1 MKGETA
7 AYKKNDPA
15 RNKIGQGLIMK
26 IYGGEGGIRT
36 LDELLTHTRVPVVQ
50 LCTVLFILY
59 NMYILYSFSAVQIE
73 QKNTR

>member
-26 IYGGEGGIRT
+26 IFGGEGGIRT
-36 LDELLTHTRVPVVQ
+36 GLRPSKAAQIRGLTIPRAAK
-50 LCTVLFILY
+50 L
-59 NMYILYSFSAVQIE
+59 
-73 QKNTR
+73 

>member
-36 LDELLTHTRVPVVQ
+36 LDELLTHTLVPVVRH
-50 LCTVLFILY
+50 
-59 NMYILYSFSAVQIE
+59 
-73 QKNTR
+73 KPG

>member
-7 AYKKNDPA
+7 AYKKNGPA

-36 LDELLTHTRVPVVQ
+36 LDELSTHTRVPVVQ
-50 LCTVLFILY
+50 PCTVLFILY
-59 NMYILYSFSAVQIE
+59 NKYILYSFSTVQTG

>member
-36 LDELLTHTRVPVVQ
+36 INKVRKA
-50 LCTVLFILY
+50 FIYGL
-59 NMYILYSFSAVQIE
+59 SAPIV
-73 QKNTR
+73 

>member
-36 LDELLTHTRVPVVQ
+36 GLRPSKAAQIRLLVVSRAAN
-50 LCTVLFILY
+50 L
-59 NMYILYSFSAVQIE
+59 
-73 QKNTR
+73 